1 VDTIVDANVSASFSS
16 QPFKF
21 DQLQDSLVCM
31 KPVHARVL
39 LFSFVTFCSS
49 SILFSG
55 GAFAAFFPLENVKPG
70 LEGVA
75 VTAGAGNVL
84 FKFPVKVESVVQ
96 EGLDSPRILIRA
108 SGPFIESTG
117 GIAAG
122 MSGSPVYFKN
132 QLAGAISAGFPNAD
146 HNLGLVTPIEIMTKA
161 APTPVTGTLEYYGLQ
176 NFGFEPNFS
185 FSSLPGRPV
194 PLAAPLTLQGLSG
207 RAGAKLL
214 EDFRAKGVNMTALPV
229 QAGPVQST
237 ASAAAKALDRPY
249 KLEAGAPIS
258 VQLVSGDFMV
268 GAVGTVTLVEG
279 KNILAFGHPFLNDA
293 RARYAAAPAYVN
305 AIVPASDIPFK
316 LAEGINKPFGAITTD
331 RPYAVGGTVG
341 ADPQLLPLEITVR
354 GQTSSSIITAPV
366 PNRTFKLGLAPVEA
380 FTGVL
385 AYTSALSALDAT
397 LEGSQPGSATIS
409 LAMTFKDGAGADK
422 TITFKDR
429 IADENDIS
437 TLAAQ
442 RAAGAVAL
450 VAENPFKAPGLQR
463 LKLTLELAPYNL
475 TRLVKAEPESKKVKP
490 GQTVGINLRLQ
501 PWRSAVMVRRLSVK
515 IPNDAGEGEYILKI
529 RGGLTPRPDSAS
541 SSNDPWDG
549 LLGFD
554 DLLERLRNRISGDN
568 VLVET
573 NDDEPSVLEVEAVG
587 VPVSGLL
594 SVKFTVIGNK
604 P

>member
-1 VDTIVDANVSASFSS
+1 MR
-16 QPFKF
+16 
-21 DQLQDSLVCM
+21 SL
-31 KPVHARVL
+31 RVL
-39 LFSFVTFCSS
+39 LVSLFTFCCSS
-49 SILFSG
+49 PVFSG
-55 GAFAAFFPLENVKPG
+55 SAFAAFFPLENLKPG
-70 LEGVA
+70 LEGYA

-108 SGPFIESTG
+108 SGSFIESTG

-161 APTPVTGTLEYYGLQ
+161 APTPVSGTLEYYGLK
-176 NFGFEPNFS
+176 PNFS
-185 FSSLPGRPV
+185 FLPGRSV
-194 PLAAPLTLQGLSG
+194 PLAAPLTLQGISG
-207 RAGAKLL
+207 RAGTKLL
-214 EDFRAKGVNMTALPV
+214 EDFRARGVNMTALPV
-229 QAGPVQST
+229 QSSAFG
-237 ASAAAKALDRPY
+237 ASKALERPY

-258 VQLVSGDFMV
+258 VQLISGDFMV

-279 KNILAFGHPFLNDA
+279 KNILAFGHPFLNDT

-305 AIVPASDIPFK
+305 AIIPASDIPFK
-316 LAEGINKPFGAITTD
+316 IAESINKPFGAITTD

-385 AYTSALSALDAT
+385 AYASALSALDAT

-409 LAMTFKDGAGADK
+409 LAMTFKDSAGADK

-450 VAENPFKAPGLQR
+450 VAENPFKVPGLQR

-475 TRLVKAEPESKKVKP
+475 MRLVKAEAEVKKVKP
-490 GQTVGINLRLQ
+490 GQTVGLNLRLQ
-501 PWRSAVMVRRLSVK
+501 PWRAPSLVRRVSVK
-515 IPNDAGEGEYILKI
+515 IPSDASEGEYILKV

-573 NDDEPSVLEVEAVG
+573 NEDEPSIIEVESVG

-594 SVKFTVIGNK
+594 SVKFTVLGNK

>member
-1 VDTIVDANVSASFSS
+1 MR
-16 QPFKF
+16 
-21 DQLQDSLVCM
+21 SL
-31 KPVHARVL
+31 RVL
-39 LFSFVTFCSS
+39 LVSLFTFCCSS
-49 SILFSG
+49 PVFSG
-55 GAFAAFFPLENVKPG
+55 SAFAAFFPLESLKPG
-70 LEGVA
+70 LEGYA

-161 APTPVTGTLEYYGLQ
+161 APTPVTGTLEYYGL
-176 NFGFEPNFS
+176 GLS
-185 FSSLPGRPV
+185 VSLSSLPGRPV
-194 PLAAPLTLQGLSG
+194 RLAAPLTLQGISG
-207 RAGAKLL
+207 RAGQKLL
-214 EDFRAKGVNMTALPV
+214 EDFRARGVNMTALPV
-229 QAGPVQST
+229 QAPTQARGSNAP
-237 ASAAAKALDRPY
+237 LDRPY

-258 VQLVSGDFMV
+258 VQLISGDFMV

-305 AIVPASDIPFK
+305 AIIPASDIPFK
-316 LAEGINKPFGAITTD
+316 LAESINKPFGAITTD

-385 AYTSALSALDAT
+385 AYASTLSALDAT

-409 LAMTFKDGAGADK
+409 LAMTFNQSGGDK

-429 IADENDIS
+429 IAEENDIS
-437 TLAAQ
+437 TLSAQ

-475 TRLVKAEPESKKVKP
+475 MRLVKAEPEVKKVKP
-490 GQTVGINLRLQ
+490 GQTVGLNLRLQ
-501 PWRSAVMVRRLSVK
+501 PWRAPSLVRRISVK
-515 IPNDAGEGEYILKI
+515 IPSDASEGEYILKV

-568 VLVET
+568 VLIET
-573 NDDEPSVLEVEAVG
+573 TEDEPSIIEVERVG

-594 SVKFTVIGNK
+594 SVKFTVMGTK

>member
-1 VDTIVDANVSASFSS
+1 MRF
-16 QPFKF
+16 
-21 DQLQDSLVCM
+21 LQV
-31 KPVHARVL
+31 RVL
-39 LFSFVTFCSS
+39 LVSVTLCSS
-49 SILFSG
+49 PIFSG
-55 GAFAAFFPLENVKPG
+55 SAWAAFFPLENVKPG
-70 LEGVA
+70 LEGYA

-84 FKFPVKVESVVQ
+84 SKFPVKVESVVQ

-161 APTPVTGTLEYYGLQ
+161 APTPVTGTLEYYGLGL
-176 NFGFEPNFS
+176 NAS
-185 FSSLPGRPV
+185 LSSLPGRPV

-207 RAGAKLL
+207 RAGTKLL
-214 EDFRAKGVNMTALPV
+214 EDFRAKGVNLTALPV
-229 QAGPVQST
+229 QSS
-237 ASAAAKALDRPY
+237 ASGASKALDRPY

-258 VQLVSGDFMV
+258 VQLISGDFLV

-305 AIVPASDIPFK
+305 AIIPASDIPFK
-316 LAEGINKPFGAITTD
+316 LAESINKPFGAITTD

-341 ADPQLLPLEITVR
+341 ADPQLLPLEVTVR

-409 LAMTFKDGAGADK
+409 LAMTFKDQAGADK

-437 TLAAQ
+437 TLTAQ
-442 RAAGAVAL
+442 L

-475 TRLVKAEPESKKVKP
+475 MRLVKAEAEIKKVKP
-490 GQTVGINLRLQ
+490 GQTVGVNLRLQ
-501 PWRSAVMVRRLSVK
+501 PWRAPVMVRRISVK
-515 IPNDAGEGEYILKI
+515 IPNDASEGEYILKV
-529 RGGLTPRPDSAS
+529 RGGLTPRPDSAN

-554 DLLERLRNRISGDN
+554 DLIERLRNRISGDN
-568 VLVET
+568 VLIET
-573 NDDEPSVLEVEAVG
+573 NEDEPSIIEVESVG

-594 SVKFTVIGNK
+594 SVKFTVIGTK

>member
-1 VDTIVDANVSASFSS
+1 
-16 QPFKF
+16 
-21 DQLQDSLVCM
+21 
-31 KPVHARVL
+31 
-39 LFSFVTFCSS
+39 
-49 SILFSG
+49 
-55 GAFAAFFPLENVKPG
+55 
-70 LEGVA
+70 
-75 VTAGAGNVL
+75 
-84 FKFPVKVESVVQ
+84 
-96 EGLDSPRILIRA
+96 
-108 SGPFIESTG
+108 
-117 GIAAG
+117 
-122 MSGSPVYFKN
+122 
-132 QLAGAISAGFPNAD
+132 
-146 HNLGLVTPIEIMTKA
+146 
-161 APTPVTGTLEYYGLQ
+161 
-176 NFGFEPNFS
+176 
-185 FSSLPGRPV
+185 
-194 PLAAPLTLQGLSG
+194 
-207 RAGAKLL
+207 
-214 EDFRAKGVNMTALPV
+214 MTALPV
-229 QAGPVQST
+229 QSSPTQARGSNAP
-237 ASAAAKALDRPY
+237 LDRPY

-316 LAEGINKPFGAITTD
+316 LAESINKPFGAITTD

-380 FTGVL
+380 FMGVL

-437 TLAAQ
+437 TLSAQ

-475 TRLVKAEPESKKVKP
+475 TRLVKAEPEVKKVKP

-501 PWRSAVMVRRLSVK
+501 PWRAPVVLRRISVK
-515 IPNDAGEGEYILKI
+515 IPNDASEGEYILKV

-568 VLVET
+568 VLIET
-573 NDDEPSVLEVEAVG
+573 NEDEPSVIEVEAVG

>member
-1 VDTIVDANVSASFSS
+1 MR
-16 QPFKF
+16 
-21 DQLQDSLVCM
+21 SLR
-31 KPVHARVL
+31 AQVL
-39 LFSFVTFCSS
+39 LLSLVTFCCSS
-49 SILFSG
+49 PV
-55 GAFAAFFPLENVKPG
+55 FAAFFPLENIKPG
-70 LEGVA
+70 LEGFA

-84 FKFPVKVESVVQ
+84 FKFPVKVESLVQ

-108 SGPFIESTG
+108 SGAFIESTG

-161 APTPVTGTLEYYGLQ
+161 APTPVTGTLEYYGLGL
-176 NFGFEPNFS
+176 NVS
-185 FSSLPGRPV
+185 LSSLPGLNGLGRPV

-207 RAGAKLL
+207 RAGTKLL
-214 EDFRAKGVNMTALPV
+214 EDFRAKGVSMTALPV
-229 QAGPVQST
+229 QSGPIQAVGST
-237 ASAAAKALDRPY
+237 RALERPY

-258 VQLVSGDFMV
+258 VQLIGGDFMV
-268 GAVGTVTLVEG
+268 GAVGTVTLLEG

-316 LAEGINKPFGAITTD
+316 LAESINKPFGAITAD

-341 ADPQLLPLEITVR
+341 ADPQLLPLEVTVR
-354 GQTSSSIITAPV
+354 GQTSSSII

-380 FTGVL
+380 FIGVL
-385 AYTSALSALDAT
+385 AYASALSALDAT

-409 LAMTFKDGAGADK
+409 LTMTLKDQSGADK

-437 TLAAQ
+437 TLTAQ

-475 TRLVKAEPESKKVKP
+475 TRLVKAEPELKKVKA

-501 PWRSAVMVRRLSVK
+501 PWRAPVMLRRISVK
-515 IPNDAGEGEYILKI
+515 IPNDASEGDYILKV
-529 RGGLTPRPDSAS
+529 RGGLTPRPDSTT

-568 VLVET
+568 VLIET
-573 NDDEPSVLEVEAVG
+573 TDDDPSVLEVEAVG

-594 SVKFTVIGNK
+594 SVKFTVIGTK

>member
-1 VDTIVDANVSASFSS
+1 MR
-16 QPFKF
+16 
-21 DQLQDSLVCM
+21 SL
-31 KPVHARVL
+31 HARVL
-39 LFSFVTFCSS
+39 LLSFVTLCCSS
-49 SILFSG
+49 PV
-55 GAFAAFFPLENVKPG
+55 FAAFFPLENVKPG
-70 LEGVA
+70 LEGFA

-161 APTPVTGTLEYYGLQ
+161 APTPVTGTLEYYGL
-176 NFGFEPNFS
+176 EPSLSLSGLS
-185 FSSLPGRPV
+185 FLPGRPV

-207 RAGAKLL
+207 RAGTKLL
-214 EDFRAKGVNMTALPV
+214 EDFRAKGVNMTSLPV
-229 QAGPVQST
+229 QTGPVQSS
-237 ASAAAKALDRPY
+237 ASGASKALDRPY

-258 VQLVSGDFMV
+258 VQLISGDFLV

-316 LAEGINKPFGAITTD
+316 LAESINKPFGAITTD

-341 ADPQLLPLEITVR
+341 ADPQLLPLEVTVR
-354 GQTSSSIITAPV
+354 GQNSSVTNASSGAASS
-366 PNRTFKLGLAPVEA
+366 RTFKLGLAPVEA
-380 FTGVL
+380 FTGAL
-385 AYTSALSALDAT
+385 AYASALSALDAT

-409 LAMTFKDGAGADK
+409 LAMTFKDQSGADK

-437 TLAAQ
+437 TLSAQ

-475 TRLVKAEPESKKVKP
+475 MRLVKAEPEVKKVKP
-490 GQTVGINLRLQ
+490 GQTVGLNLRLQ
-501 PWRSAVMVRRLSVK
+501 PWRAPVVVRRISVK
-515 IPNDAGEGEYILKI
+515 IPSDASEGEYILKV

-568 VLVET
+568 VLIET
-573 NDDEPSVLEVEAVG
+573 TEDEPSIIEVESVG

-594 SVKFTVIGNK
+594 SVKFTVIGTK

>member
-1 VDTIVDANVSASFSS
+1 
-16 QPFKF
+16 
-21 DQLQDSLVCM
+21 M

-49 SILFSG
+49 SLLFSG
-55 GAFAAFFPLENVKPG
+55 GALAAFFPLENVKPG

-161 APTPVTGTLEYYGLQ
+161 APTPVTGTLEYYGL
-176 NFGFEPNFS
+176 GLNFS
-185 FSSLPGRPV
+185 FSNLPGRPV

-229 QAGPVQST
+229 QSSPTQARGSNAP
-237 ASAAAKALDRPY
+237 LDRPY

-380 FTGVL
+380 FTGAL
-385 AYTSALSALDAT
+385 AYASALSALDAT

-475 TRLVKAEPESKKVKP
+475 TRLVKAEAESKKVKP

-501 PWRSAVMVRRLSVK
+501 PWRAAVMVRRLSVK
-515 IPNDAGEGEYILKI
+515 IPNDAPEGEYILKI

-568 VLVET
+568 VLIET
-573 NDDEPSVLEVEAVG
+573 NEDEPAVLEVEAVG

>member
-1 VDTIVDANVSASFSS
+1 MRSF
-16 QPFKF
+16 
-21 DQLQDSLVCM
+21 L
-31 KPVHARVL
+31 ARVL
-39 LFSFVTFCSS
+39 LVSLVTLCSS
-49 SILFSG
+49 PIFSG
-55 GAFAAFFPLENVKPG
+55 SAFAAFFPLENVKPG
-70 LEGVA
+70 LEGFA

-84 FKFPVKVESVVQ
+84 FKFPIKVESVVQ

-108 SGPFIESTG
+108 SGSFIESTG

-161 APTPVTGTLEYYGLQ
+161 APTPVTGTLEYYGL
-176 NFGFEPNFS
+176 EPNFS
-185 FSSLPGRPV
+185 FLPGRPV

-207 RAGAKLL
+207 RAGTKLL

-237 ASAAAKALDRPY
+237 PSGASKALDRPY

-258 VQLVSGDFMV
+258 VQLISGDFMV

-316 LAEGINKPFGAITTD
+316 LAESINKPFGAIITD

-366 PNRTFKLGLAPVEA
+366 PNHTFKLGLAPVEA
-380 FTGVL
+380 FTGAL
-385 AYTSALSALDAT
+385 AYASALSALDAT

-409 LAMTFKDGAGADK
+409 LAMTLKDSAGSDK

-475 TRLVKAEPESKKVKP
+475 MRLVKAEPEVKKVKP
-490 GQTVGINLRLQ
+490 GQTVGVNLRLQ
-501 PWRSAVMVRRLSVK
+501 PWRAPSLVRRISVK
-515 IPNDAGEGEYILKI
+515 IPNDASEGEYILKV
-529 RGGLTPRPDSAS
+529 RGGLTPRPDTAN

-568 VLVET
+568 VLIET
-573 NDDEPSVLEVEAVG
+573 NEDEPSIIEVESVG

-594 SVKFTVIGNK
+594 SVKFTVIGTK

>member
-1 VDTIVDANVSASFSS
+1 MRSF
-16 QPFKF
+16 
-21 DQLQDSLVCM
+21 LV
-31 KPVHARVL
+31 RVL
-39 LFSFVTFCSS
+39 LVSLVALCSS
-49 SILFSG
+49 PIFSG
-55 GAFAAFFPLENVKPG
+55 SAFAAFFPLENVKPG

-161 APTPVTGTLEYYGLQ
+161 APTPVTGTLEYYGL
-176 NFGFEPNFS
+176 EPNFS
-185 FSSLPGRPV
+185 FLSLPGHPV

-207 RAGAKLL
+207 RAGTKLL

-229 QAGPVQST
+229 QAGSVQSS
-237 ASAAAKALDRPY
+237 ASAASKALDRPY
-249 KLEAGAPIS
+249 KLEAGAPVS
-258 VQLVSGDFMV
+258 VQLISGDFMV

-305 AIVPASDIPFK
+305 AIIPASDIPFK
-316 LAEGINKPFGAITTD
+316 LAESINKPFGAITTD

-385 AYTSALSALDAT
+385 AYASALSALDAT

-409 LAMTFKDGAGADK
+409 LAMTFADKAGSDK

-437 TLAAQ
+437 TLTAQ

-475 TRLVKAEPESKKVKP
+475 MRLVKAESEVKKVKP
-490 GQTVGINLRLQ
+490 GQTVGVNLRLQ
-501 PWRSAVMVRRLSVK
+501 PWRAPVMVRRISVK
-515 IPNDAGEGEYILKI
+515 IPNDASEGEYILKV
-529 RGGLTPRPDSAS
+529 RGGLTPRPESAS

-568 VLVET
+568 VLIET
-573 NDDEPSVLEVEAVG
+573 NEDEPSIIEVESVG

-594 SVKFTVIGNK
+594 SVKFTVIGTK

>member
-1 VDTIVDANVSASFSS
+1 MR
-16 QPFKF
+16 
-21 DQLQDSLVCM
+21 SL
-31 KPVHARVL
+31 HARVL
-39 LFSFVTFCSS
+39 LLSFITLCCSS
-49 SILFSG
+49 PT
-55 GAFAAFFPLENVKPG
+55 FAAFFPLENVKPG
-70 LEGVA
+70 LEGFA

-108 SGPFIESTG
+108 SGSFIESTG

-161 APTPVTGTLEYYGLQ
+161 APTPVTGTLEYYGL
-176 NFGFEPNFS
+176 EPSLSLSGLS
-185 FSSLPGRPV
+185 FLPGRSV

-207 RAGAKLL
+207 RAGTKLL
-214 EDFRAKGVNMTALPV
+214 EDFQAKGVNMTSLPV
-229 QAGPVQST
+229 QSST
-237 ASAAAKALDRPY
+237 QARGSNAPLDRPY

-258 VQLVSGDFMV
+258 VQLISGDFMV

-316 LAEGINKPFGAITTD
+316 LAESINKPFGAITTD

-354 GQTSSSIITAPV
+354 GQTLSSIITAPV

-380 FTGVL
+380 FTGAL
-385 AYTSALSALDAT
+385 AYASALSALDAT

-409 LAMTFKDGAGADK
+409 LAMTFADK

-437 TLAAQ
+437 TLTAQ

-463 LKLTLELAPYNL
+463 LKLTLELTPYNL
-475 TRLVKAEPESKKVKP
+475 MRLVKAEPEVKKVKP
-490 GQTVGINLRLQ
+490 GQTVGLNLRLQ
-501 PWRSAVMVRRLSVK
+501 PWRAPSLVRRISVK
-515 IPNDAGEGEYILKI
+515 IPSDASEGEYILKV

-568 VLVET
+568 VLIET
-573 NDDEPSVLEVEAVG
+573 TEDEPSVLEVEAVG

>member
-1 VDTIVDANVSASFSS
+1 MRL
-16 QPFKF
+16 
-21 DQLQDSLVCM
+21 LQV
-31 KPVHARVL
+31 RVL
-39 LFSFVTFCSS
+39 LVSVVFCCSS
-49 SILFSG
+49 PV
-55 GAFAAFFPLENVKPG
+55 FAAFFPLENLKPG
-70 LEGVA
+70 LEGYA
-75 VTAGAGNVL
+75 LTAGAGNVL

-96 EGLDSPRILIRA
+96 EGIDSPRILIRA
-108 SGPFIESTG
+108 SGAFIESTG

-161 APTPVTGTLEYYGLQ
+161 APTPVTGLMSKSWSYAQHTFGYSQVSTPVMGTLEYYGL
-176 NFGFEPNFS
+176 EPSLS
-185 FSSLPGRPV
+185 FLPGRPV

-207 RAGAKLL
+207 RAGTKLL

-229 QAGPVQST
+229 QAGPVQSS
-237 ASAAAKALDRPY
+237 ASGAAKALDRPY

-258 VQLVSGDFMV
+258 VQLISGDFMV

-305 AIVPASDIPFK
+305 AIIPASDIPFK
-316 LAEGINKPFGAITTD
+316 LAESINKPFGAITTD

-354 GQTSSSIITAPV
+354 GQSSVTNASSGANPS
-366 PNRTFKLGLAPVEA
+366 RTFKLGLAPVEA

-385 AYTSALSALDAT
+385 AYASALSALDAT
-397 LEGSQPGSATIS
+397 LEGSQPGSATIQ
-409 LAMTFKDGAGADK
+409 LAMTFKDQAGADK
-422 TITFKDR
+422 TVTFKDR

-475 TRLVKAEPESKKVKP
+475 MRLVKAEPEIKKVKP
-490 GQTVGINLRLQ
+490 GQTVGVNVRLQ
-501 PWRSAVMVRRLSVK
+501 PWRAPVVVRRISVK
-515 IPNDAGEGEYILKI
+515 IPSDASEGEYILKV
-529 RGGLTPRPDSAS
+529 RGGLTPRPDSAN

-568 VLVET
+568 VLIET
-573 NDDEPSVLEVEAVG
+573 NDDDPSLLEVEAVG

-594 SVKFTVIGNK
+594 SVKFTVIGTK

>member
-1 VDTIVDANVSASFSS
+1 VTHELWRGCSHANVYARLST

-21 DQLQDSLVCM
+21 CRLHDSLVRM
-31 KPVHARVL
+31 RSFRVL
-39 LFSFVTFCSS
+39 LVSLVTFCCSS
-49 SILFSG
+49 TLFSG

-70 LEGVA
+70 LEGYA

-84 FKFPVKVESVVQ
+84 FKFPVKVESIVQ
-96 EGLDSPRILIRA
+96 EGMDSPRILIRA
-108 SGPFIESTG
+108 SGSFIESTG

-161 APTPVTGTLEYYGLQ
+161 APTPVTGTLEYYGLGL
-176 NFGFEPNFS
+176 NLS
-185 FSSLPGRPV
+185 LSSLPSRPV
-194 PLAAPLTLQGLSG
+194 PLAAPLSLQGLSG
-207 RAGAKLL
+207 RAGTKLL

-229 QAGPVQST
+229 QAGTVQSS
-237 ASAAAKALDRPY
+237 ASKALNRPY

-258 VQLVSGDFMV
+258 VQLISGDFMV
-268 GAVGTVTLVEG
+268 GAVGTITLVEG

-305 AIVPASDIPFK
+305 AIVSASDIPFK
-316 LAEGINKPFGAITTD
+316 LAESINKPFGAITMD

-354 GQTSSSIITAPV
+354 GQTSSSIITALV

-385 AYTSALSALDAT
+385 AYASALSALDAT
-397 LEGSQPGSATIS
+397 LEGSQPGSATIQ
-409 LAMTFKDGAGADK
+409 LAMTFKDSAGADK

-429 IADENDIS
+429 IADENDIA
-437 TLAAQ
+437 TLTAQ

-475 TRLVKAEPESKKVKP
+475 MRLVKAEPEVKKVKP
-490 GQTVGINLRLQ
+490 GQTVGLNLRLQ
-501 PWRSAVMVRRLSVK
+501 PWRAPSLVRRVSVK
-515 IPNDAGEGEYILKI
+515 IPNDASEGEYILKV

-568 VLVET
+568 VLIET
-573 NDDEPSVLEVEAVG
+573 NEDEPSIIEVESLG

>member
-1 VDTIVDANVSASFSS
+1 MRF
-16 QPFKF
+16 
-21 DQLQDSLVCM
+21 LQV
-31 KPVHARVL
+31 RVL
-39 LFSFVTFCSS
+39 LVSLVTLCSS
-49 SILFSG
+49 PIFSG
-55 GAFAAFFPLENVKPG
+55 SAFAAFFPLENVKPG
-70 LEGVA
+70 LEGYA

-84 FKFPVKVESVVQ
+84 SKFPVRVESVVQ
-96 EGLDSPRILIRA
+96 EGVDSPRILIRA
-108 SGPFIESTG
+108 SGSFIESTG

-132 QLAGAISAGFPNAD
+132 QLAGAISAGFPNGD

-161 APTPVTGTLEYYGLQ
+161 APTPVTGTLEYYGLGL
-176 NFGFEPNFS
+176 NLS
-185 FSSLPGRPV
+185 LSSLPGRPV

-207 RAGAKLL
+207 RAGTKLL

-229 QAGPVQST
+229 QAGSVQSS
-237 ASAAAKALDRPY
+237 ASAAAKVLDRPY

-258 VQLVSGDFMV
+258 VQLISGDFMV

-305 AIVPASDIPFK
+305 AIIPASDIPFK
-316 LAEGINKPFGAITTD
+316 LAESINKPFGAITTD
-331 RPYAVGGTVG
+331 RPYAIGGTIG

-385 AYTSALSALDAT
+385 AYVSALSALDAT

-409 LAMTFKDGAGADK
+409 LAMTFADK

-437 TLAAQ
+437 TLTAQ

-475 TRLVKAEPESKKVKP
+475 MRLVKAEPEVKKVKP
-490 GQTVGINLRLQ
+490 GQTVGLNLRLQ
-501 PWRSAVMVRRLSVK
+501 PWRAPSLVRRISVK
-515 IPNDAGEGEYILKI
+515 IPTDAPEGEYILRV

-568 VLVET
+568 VLIET
-573 NDDEPSVLEVEAVG
+573 NEDEPSIIEVESVG

-594 SVKFTVIGNK
+594 SVKFTVIGTK

>member
-1 VDTIVDANVSASFSS
+1 MRSFR
-16 QPFKF
+16 
-21 DQLQDSLVCM
+21 
-31 KPVHARVL
+31 ARVL
-39 LFSFVTFCSS
+39 LVGLVTLCSS
-49 SILFSG
+49 PIFSG
-55 GAFAAFFPLENVKPG
+55 SVFAAFFPLENVKPG

-108 SGPFIESTG
+108 SGSFIESTG

-161 APTPVTGTLEYYGLQ
+161 APTPVTGTLEYYGL
-176 NFGFEPNFS
+176 EPSFS
-185 FSSLPGRPV
+185 FLPGRPV

-207 RAGAKLL
+207 RAGTKLL

-229 QAGPVQST
+229 QAGPVQS
-237 ASAAAKALDRPY
+237 SAAGASKALDRPY

-258 VQLVSGDFMV
+258 VQLISGDFLV

-305 AIVPASDIPFK
+305 AIIPASDIPFK
-316 LAEGINKPFGAITTD
+316 LAESINKPFGAITTD

-385 AYTSALSALDAT
+385 AYASALSALDAT

-409 LAMTFKDGAGADK
+409 LAMTFADK

-437 TLAAQ
+437 TLTAQ

-475 TRLVKAEPESKKVKP
+475 MRLVKAEPEVKKVKP
-490 GQTVGINLRLQ
+490 GQTVGLNLRLQ
-501 PWRSAVMVRRLSVK
+501 PWRAPVVVRRISVK
-515 IPNDAGEGEYILKI
+515 IPNDASEGEYILKV
-529 RGGLTPRPDSAS
+529 RGGLTPRPESAS

-568 VLVET
+568 VLIET
-573 NDDEPSVLEVEAVG
+573 NEDEPSIIEVESVG

-594 SVKFTVIGNK
+594 SVKFTVIGTK

>member
-1 VDTIVDANVSASFSS
+1 
-16 QPFKF
+16 
-21 DQLQDSLVCM
+21 M
-31 KPVHARVL
+31 KPFRARVL
-39 LFSFVTFCSS
+39 AFSFLTLCCSS
-49 SILFSG
+49 QMLSG
-55 GAFAAFFPLENVKPG
+55 SALAAFFPLENVKPG

-75 VTAGAGNVL
+75 LTAGTGNVL

-108 SGPFIESTG
+108 SGAFIESTG

-161 APTPVTGTLEYYGLQ
+161 APTPVTGTLEYYGLGL
-176 NFGFEPNFS
+176 NVS

-207 RAGAKLL
+207 RAGSKLL

-229 QAGPVQST
+229 QAGPVQSS
-237 ASAAAKALDRPY
+237 ASGAAKALDRPY

-258 VQLVSGDFMV
+258 VQLISGDFMV

-305 AIVPASDIPFK
+305 AIIPASDIPFK
-316 LAEGINKPFGAITTD
+316 LAESINKPFGAIITD

-341 ADPQLLPLEITVR
+341 ADPQLLPLEVTVR

-380 FTGVL
+380 FTGAL
-385 AYTSALSALDAT
+385 AYASALSALDAT

-409 LAMTFKDGAGADK
+409 LAMTFKDSAGADK

-475 TRLVKAEPESKKVKP
+475 MRLVKAEPEVKKVKP
-490 GQTVGINLRLQ
+490 GQTVGVNVRLQ
-501 PWRSAVMVRRLSVK
+501 PWRAPVVVRRISIK
-515 IPNDAGEGEYILKI
+515 IPSDASEGEYILKI

-568 VLVET
+568 VLIET
-573 NDDEPSVLEVEAVG
+573 SEDEPSIIEVESVG
-587 VPVSGLL
+587 IPVSGLL
-594 SVKFTVIGNK
+594 SVKFMVIGTK

>member
-1 VDTIVDANVSASFSS
+1 
-16 QPFKF
+16 
-21 DQLQDSLVCM
+21 
-31 KPVHARVL
+31 
-39 LFSFVTFCSS
+39 
-49 SILFSG
+49 
-55 GAFAAFFPLENVKPG
+55 
-70 LEGVA
+70 
-75 VTAGAGNVL
+75 
-84 FKFPVKVESVVQ
+84 
-96 EGLDSPRILIRA
+96 LIRA

-161 APTPVTGTLEYYGLQ
+161 APTPVTGTLEYYGL
-176 NFGFEPNFS
+176 GLS
-185 FSSLPGRPV
+185 VSLSSLPGRPV
-194 PLAAPLTLQGLSG
+194 RLAAPLTLQGISG
-207 RAGAKLL
+207 RAGQKLL
-214 EDFRAKGVNMTALPV
+214 EDFRARGVNMTALPV
-229 QAGPVQST
+229 QAPTQARGSNAP
-237 ASAAAKALDRPY
+237 LDRPY

-258 VQLVSGDFMV
+258 VQLISGDFMV

-305 AIVPASDIPFK
+305 AIIPASDIPFK
-316 LAEGINKPFGAITTD
+316 LAESINKPFGAITTD

-385 AYTSALSALDAT
+385 AYASTLSALDAT

-409 LAMTFKDGAGADK
+409 LAMTFNQSGGDK

-429 IADENDIS
+429 IAEENDIS
-437 TLAAQ
+437 TLSAQ

-475 TRLVKAEPESKKVKP
+475 MRLVKAEPEVKKVKP
-490 GQTVGINLRLQ
+490 GQTVGLNLRLQ
-501 PWRSAVMVRRLSVK
+501 PWRAPSLVRRISVK
-515 IPNDAGEGEYILKI
+515 IPSDASEGEYILKV

-568 VLVET
+568 VLIET
-573 NDDEPSVLEVEAVG
+573 TEDEPSIIEVERVG

-594 SVKFTVIGNK
+594 SVKFTVMGTK

>member
-1 VDTIVDANVSASFSS
+1 M

-21 DQLQDSLVCM
+21 DQLQDSLVRM
-31 KPVHARVL
+31 RSFRARVL
-39 LFSFVTFCSS
+39 LVSLVTLCSS
-49 SILFSG
+49 P
-55 GAFAAFFPLENVKPG
+55 AFAAFFPLENVKPG
-70 LEGVA
+70 LEGYA

-84 FKFPVKVESVVQ
+84 FKFPLKVESVVQ

-161 APTPVTGTLEYYGLQ
+161 APTPVTGTLEYYGL
-176 NFGFEPNFS
+176 EPSFS
-185 FSSLPGRPV
+185 FLPGRPV

-207 RAGAKLL
+207 RAGTKLL

-229 QAGPVQST
+229 QSS
-237 ASAAAKALDRPY
+237 ASGASKALDRPY

-258 VQLVSGDFMV
+258 VQLISGDFLV

-305 AIVPASDIPFK
+305 AIIPASDIPFK
-316 LAEGINKPFGAITTD
+316 LAESINKPFGAITTD
-331 RPYAVGGTVG
+331 RPYAIGGTVG

-385 AYTSALSALDAT
+385 AYASALSALDAT

-409 LAMTFKDGAGADK
+409 LAMTFADK

-437 TLAAQ
+437 TLTAQ

-475 TRLVKAEPESKKVKP
+475 MRLVKAEPEVKKVKP
-490 GQTVGINLRLQ
+490 GQTVGLNLRLQ
-501 PWRSAVMVRRLSVK
+501 PWRAPSLVRRISVK
-515 IPNDAGEGEYILKI
+515 IPNDATEGEYILKV

-568 VLVET
+568 VLIET
-573 NDDEPSVLEVEAVG
+573 NEDEPSIIEVESVG

-594 SVKFTVIGNK
+594 SVKFTVIGTK

>member
-1 VDTIVDANVSASFSS
+1 
-16 QPFKF
+16 
-21 DQLQDSLVCM
+21 
-31 KPVHARVL
+31 
-39 LFSFVTFCSS
+39 
-49 SILFSG
+49 
-55 GAFAAFFPLENVKPG
+55 
-70 LEGVA
+70 
-75 VTAGAGNVL
+75 
-84 FKFPVKVESVVQ
+84 
-96 EGLDSPRILIRA
+96 
-108 SGPFIESTG
+108 
-117 GIAAG
+117 
-122 MSGSPVYFKN
+122 
-132 QLAGAISAGFPNAD
+132 
-146 HNLGLVTPIEIMTKA
+146 
-161 APTPVTGTLEYYGLQ
+161 
-176 NFGFEPNFS
+176 
-185 FSSLPGRPV
+185 
-194 PLAAPLTLQGLSG
+194 
-207 RAGAKLL
+207 
-214 EDFRAKGVNMTALPV
+214 MTALPV
-229 QAGPVQST
+229 QSGPVQAGQVQST

-331 RPYAVGGTVG
+331 RPYAVGGTIG

-380 FTGVL
+380 FTGAL
-385 AYTSALSALDAT
+385 AYASALSALDAT

-409 LAMTFKDGAGADK
+409 LAMTFKDQAGADK

-429 IADENDIS
+429 IADENDIA
-437 TLAAQ
+437 TLSAQ

-501 PWRSAVMVRRLSVK
+501 PWRAPVMVRRVSVK
-515 IPNDAGEGEYILKI
+515 IPNDASEGEYILKV
-529 RGGLTPRPDSAS
+529 RGGLTPRPDSAN

-568 VLVET
+568 VLIET
-573 NDDEPSVLEVEAVG
+573 NDDEPSIIEVEAVG

>member
-1 VDTIVDANVSASFSS
+1 
-16 QPFKF
+16 
-21 DQLQDSLVCM
+21 M
-31 KPVHARVL
+31 KPVRARVL
-39 LFSFVTFCSS
+39 LLSLVTFCCSS
-49 SILFSG
+49 LLCSG
-55 GAFAAFFPLENVKPG
+55 SAFAALFPLENVKPG
-70 LEGVA
+70 LEGYA

-84 FKFPVKVESVVQ
+84 SKFPVKVESVVQ

-132 QLAGAISAGFPNAD
+132 QLAGAISAGFPNGD

-161 APTPVTGTLEYYGLQ
+161 APTPVTGTLEYYGL
-176 NFGFEPNFS
+176 EPS
-185 FSSLPGRPV
+185 FSYLNPLGSSV

-207 RAGAKLL
+207 RAGTKLL

-229 QAGPVQST
+229 QA
-237 ASAAAKALDRPY
+237 SAQARGSNAPLDRPY

-258 VQLVSGDFMV
+258 VQLISGDFMV

-316 LAEGINKPFGAITTD
+316 LAESINKPFGAITTD

-341 ADPQLLPLEITVR
+341 ADPQLLPLEVTVR

-380 FTGVL
+380 FTGAL
-385 AYTSALSALDAT
+385 AYASALSALDAT

-409 LAMTFKDGAGADK
+409 LAMTFADK

-429 IADENDIS
+429 IADENDIA
-437 TLAAQ
+437 TLTAQ

-463 LKLTLELAPYNL
+463 LKLMLELAPYNL
-475 TRLVKAEPESKKVKP
+475 MRLVKAEPEVKKVKP
-490 GQTVGINLRLQ
+490 GQTVGLNLRLQ
-501 PWRSAVMVRRLSVK
+501 PWRAPSLVRRVSVK
-515 IPNDAGEGEYILKI
+515 IPSDASEGEYILKV

-568 VLVET
+568 VLIET
-573 NDDEPSVLEVEAVG
+573 NEDEPSIIEVESVG

-594 SVKFTVIGNK
+594 SVKFTVIGTK

>member
-1 VDTIVDANVSASFSS
+1 MRL
-16 QPFKF
+16 
-21 DQLQDSLVCM
+21 LQV
-31 KPVHARVL
+31 RVL
-39 LFSFVTFCSS
+39 LVSFVTLCSS
-49 SILFSG
+49 TLFSG
-55 GAFAAFFPLENVKPG
+55 SAFAAFFLLENVKPG
-70 LEGVA
+70 LEGYA
-75 VTAGAGNVL
+75 LTAGAGNVL
-84 FKFPVKVESVVQ
+84 WKFPVKVESVVQ

-108 SGPFIESTG
+108 SGSFIESTG

-161 APTPVTGTLEYYGLQ
+161 APTPVTGTLEYYGL
-176 NFGFEPNFS
+176 EPS
-185 FSSLPGRPV
+185 FSLLPGRPV
-194 PLAAPLTLQGLSG
+194 PLVAPLTLQGLSG
-207 RAGAKLL
+207 RAATKLL
-214 EDFRAKGVNMTALPV
+214 EDFHAKGVNMTALPV
-229 QAGPVQST
+229 QSSFSG
-237 ASAAAKALDRPY
+237 ASKALDRPY

-258 VQLVSGDFMV
+258 VQLISGDFMV

-305 AIVPASDIPFK
+305 AIIPASDIPFK
-316 LAEGINKPFGAITTD
+316 LAESINKPFGAITID

-354 GQTSSSIITAPV
+354 GQTTSSIITAPV

-385 AYTSALSALDAT
+385 AYASALSALDTT

-409 LAMTFKDGAGADK
+409 LAMTFSDK

-437 TLAAQ
+437 TLTAQ

-450 VAENPFKAPGLQR
+450 VSENPFKAPGLQR
-463 LKLTLELAPYNL
+463 LKITLELAPYNL
-475 TRLVKAEPESKKVKP
+475 MRLVKAEPEVKKVKP
-490 GQTVGINLRLQ
+490 GQTVGLNLRLQ
-501 PWRSAVMVRRLSVK
+501 PWRAPSLVRRISVK
-515 IPNDAGEGEYILKI
+515 IPSDASEGEYILKV
-529 RGGLTPRPDSAS
+529 RGGLTPRPDLAS

-554 DLLERLRNRISGDN
+554 ELLERLRNRISGEN
-568 VLVET
+568 VLIET
-573 NDDEPSVLEVEAVG
+573 NEDEPSIIEVESVG

-594 SVKFTVIGNK
+594 TVKFAVIGTK

>member
-1 VDTIVDANVSASFSS
+1 
-16 QPFKF
+16 
-21 DQLQDSLVCM
+21 M
-31 KPVHARVL
+31 KPVRARVL
-39 LFSFVTFCSS
+39 LLSFITLCCSS
-49 SILFSG
+49 LLCSG
-55 GAFAAFFPLENVKPG
+55 SAFAAFFPLENVKPG
-70 LEGVA
+70 LEGYA

-84 FKFPVKVESVVQ
+84 FKFPVKVESIVQ

-108 SGPFIESTG
+108 SGSFIESTG

-132 QLAGAISAGFPNAD
+132 QLAGAISAGFPNGD

-161 APTPVTGTLEYYGLQ
+161 APTPVTGTLEYYGLGL
-176 NFGFEPNFS
+176 NVS
-185 FSSLPGRPV
+185 LSSLPGRPV
-194 PLAAPLTLQGLSG
+194 LLAAPLTLQGLSG
-207 RAGAKLL
+207 RAGTKLL
-214 EDFRAKGVNMTALPV
+214 EDFRAMGVNMTALPV
-229 QAGPVQST
+229 QSS
-237 ASAAAKALDRPY
+237 ASGASKALDRPY

-258 VQLVSGDFMV
+258 VQLVSGDLMV

-316 LAEGINKPFGAITTD
+316 LAESINKPFGAITAD

-354 GQTSSSIITAPV
+354 GQTASSIITAPV

-385 AYTSALSALDAT
+385 AYASALSALDAT

-409 LAMTFKDGAGADK
+409 LAMTFADK

-437 TLAAQ
+437 TLTAQ

-450 VAENPFKAPGLQR
+450 VTENPFKAPGLQR

-475 TRLVKAEPESKKVKP
+475 MRLVKAEPESKKVKP
-490 GQTVGINLRLQ
+490 GQTVSLNLRLQ
-501 PWRSAVMVRRLSVK
+501 PWRAPSLVRRISVK
-515 IPNDAGEGEYILKI
+515 IPNDAPEGEYILKV
-529 RGGLTPRPDSAS
+529 RGGLTPRPDSAN

-568 VLVET
+568 VLIET
-573 NDDEPSVLEVEAVG
+573 TEDEPSIIEVESVG

-594 SVKFTVIGNK
+594 SVKFTVIGSK

>member
-1 VDTIVDANVSASFSS
+1 MR
-16 QPFKF
+16 
-21 DQLQDSLVCM
+21 SL
-31 KPVHARVL
+31 RVL
-39 LFSFVTFCSS
+39 LVSLVTFCSS
-49 SILFSG
+49 PIFSG
-55 GAFAAFFPLENVKPG
+55 SAFAAFFPLENVKPG

-96 EGLDSPRILIRA
+96 EGVDSPRILIRA
-108 SGPFIESTG
+108 SGSFIESTG

-161 APTPVTGTLEYYGLQ
+161 APTPVTGTLEYYGL
-176 NFGFEPNFS
+176 EPNFS
-185 FSSLPGRPV
+185 FLSLPGRSV

-207 RAGAKLL
+207 RAGTKLL

-229 QAGPVQST
+229 QAVPVQSS
-237 ASAAAKALDRPY
+237 ASGASKALDRPY

-258 VQLVSGDFMV
+258 VQLISGDFLV

-305 AIVPASDIPFK
+305 AIIPASDIPFK
-316 LAEGINKPFGAITTD
+316 LAESINKPFGAITTD

-385 AYTSALSALDAT
+385 AYVSALSALDAT

-409 LAMTFKDGAGADK
+409 LAMTFADK

-437 TLAAQ
+437 TLTAQ

-475 TRLVKAEPESKKVKP
+475 MRLVKAEPEVKKVKP
-490 GQTVGINLRLQ
+490 GQTVGLNLRLQ
-501 PWRSAVMVRRLSVK
+501 PWRAPSLVRRISIK
-515 IPNDAGEGEYILKI
+515 IPNDASEGEYILKV

-568 VLVET
+568 VLIET
-573 NDDEPSVLEVEAVG
+573 NEDEPSIIEVESVG

-594 SVKFTVIGNK
+594 SVKFTVIGTK

>member
-1 VDTIVDANVSASFSS
+1 
-16 QPFKF
+16 
-21 DQLQDSLVCM
+21 M
-31 KPVHARVL
+31 KPFRTRVFV
-39 LFSFVTFCSS
+39 FSILMLCCSS
-49 SILFSG
+49 PLFSG
-55 GAFAAFFPLENVKPG
+55 SAFAAFFPLENVKPG
-70 LEGVA
+70 LEGYA
-75 VTAGAGNVL
+75 ITAGAGNVL
-84 FKFPVKVESVVQ
+84 SRFPVKVESIVQ
-96 EGLDSPRILIRA
+96 EGMDSPRILIRA
-108 SGPFIESTG
+108 SGSFIESTG

-161 APTPVTGTLEYYGLQ
+161 APTPVTGLMSKSWGSQVSTPVIDTLEYYGLK
-176 NFGFEPNFS
+176 PSFS
-185 FSSLPGRPV
+185 FLPGRPV

-229 QAGPVQST
+229 QAGPVQS
-237 ASAAAKALDRPY
+237 SATGVAKAPDRPY

-258 VQLVSGDFMV
+258 VQLISGDFMV

-305 AIVPASDIPFK
+305 AIIPASDIPFK
-316 LAEGINKPFGAITTD
+316 LAESINKPFGAITAD
-331 RPYAVGGTVG
+331 RPYAVGGTIG
-341 ADPQLLPLEITVR
+341 ADPQLLPLEVTVR
-354 GQTSSSIITAPV
+354 GQNSSVTNANSGANPS
-366 PNRTFKLGLAPVEA
+366 RTFKLGLAPVEA

-385 AYTSALSALDAT
+385 AYASALSALDAT

-409 LAMTFKDGAGADK
+409 LAMTFKDQAGTDK

-475 TRLVKAEPESKKVKP
+475 MRLVKAEPEIKKVKP

-501 PWRSAVMVRRLSVK
+501 PWRAPVVVRRVSVK
-515 IPNDAGEGEYILKI
+515 IPSDASEGDYVLKV

-568 VLVET
+568 VLIET
-573 NDDEPSVLEVEAVG
+573 TDDDPSLLEVEAVG

-594 SVKFTVIGNK
+594 SVKFTVIGTK

>member
-1 VDTIVDANVSASFSS
+1 MRSF
-16 QPFKF
+16 
-21 DQLQDSLVCM
+21 
-31 KPVHARVL
+31 HARVL
-39 LFSFVTFCSS
+39 LLSFVTLCCLST
-49 SILFSG
+49 LFSG

-108 SGPFIESTG
+108 SGSFIESTG

-161 APTPVTGTLEYYGLQ
+161 APTPVTGTLEYYGL
-176 NFGFEPNFS
+176 EPNFS
-185 FSSLPGRPV
+185 FLPGRSV
-194 PLAAPLTLQGLSG
+194 PLAAPLTLQGISG
-207 RAGAKLL
+207 RAGTKLL

-229 QAGPVQST
+229 QSSAFG
-237 ASAAAKALDRPY
+237 ASKALDRPY

-258 VQLVSGDFMV
+258 VQLISGDFMV

-279 KNILAFGHPFLNDA
+279 KNILAFGHPFLNDT

-305 AIVPASDIPFK
+305 TIVPASDIPFK
-316 LAEGINKPFGAITTD
+316 LAESINKPFGAITTD

-385 AYTSALSALDAT
+385 AYVSALSALDAT

-409 LAMTFKDGAGADK
+409 LAMTFADK

-437 TLAAQ
+437 TLTAQ

-475 TRLVKAEPESKKVKP
+475 MRLVKAELEVKKVKP
-490 GQTVGINLRLQ
+490 GQTVGLNLRLQ
-501 PWRSAVMVRRLSVK
+501 PWRAPSLVRRISIK
-515 IPNDAGEGEYILKI
+515 IPNDASEGEYILKV
-529 RGGLTPRPDSAS
+529 RGGLTPRPDSAN

-568 VLVET
+568 VLIET
-573 NDDEPSVLEVEAVG
+573 NEDEPSIIEVESVG

-594 SVKFTVIGNK
+594 SVKFTVIGTK

>member
-1 VDTIVDANVSASFSS
+1 
-16 QPFKF
+16 
-21 DQLQDSLVCM
+21 M
-31 KPVHARVL
+31 G
-39 LFSFVTFCSS
+39 FVTLCCSS
-49 SILFSG
+49 TVFSG
-55 GAFAAFFPLENVKPG
+55 GALAAFFPLENVKPG

-96 EGLDSPRILIRA
+96 EGVDSPRILIRA

-161 APTPVTGTLEYYGLQ
+161 APTPVTGTLKYYGL
-176 NFGFEPNFS
+176 EPNL
-185 FSSLPGRPV
+185 SLNPLGHSV

-207 RAGAKLL
+207 RAGTKLL
-214 EDFRAKGVNMTALPV
+214 EDFRAKGVRMTALPV
-229 QAGPVQST
+229 QTST
-237 ASAAAKALDRPY
+237 QARGLKAPLERPY

-258 VQLVSGDFMV
+258 VQLISGDFLV
-268 GAVGTVTLVEG
+268 GAVGTITLVEG

-316 LAEGINKPFGAITTD
+316 LAEGINRPFGAITAD
-331 RPYAVGGTVG
+331 RPYAVGGTLG

-385 AYTSALSALDAT
+385 AYASALSALDAT

-409 LAMTFKDGAGADK
+409 LAMTFKDQAGVDK

-429 IADENDIS
+429 IADQNDIS
-437 TLAAQ
+437 SLTAQ

-475 TRLVKAEPESKKVKP
+475 TRLVKAEPEVKKVTA

-501 PWRSAVMVRRLSVK
+501 PWRAAVVLRRISVK
-515 IPNDAGEGEYILKI
+515 IPNDASEGEYILKV

-541 SSNDPWDG
+541 SSDDPWDG

-568 VLVET
+568 VLIET
-573 NDDEPSVLEVEAVG
+573 NEDEPSIIEVESIG

-594 SVKFTVIGNK
+594 SVKFTVIGTK

>member
-1 VDTIVDANVSASFSS
+1 
-16 QPFKF
+16 
-21 DQLQDSLVCM
+21 M
-31 KPVHARVL
+31 
-39 LFSFVTFCSS
+39 
-49 SILFSG
+49 FSG

-96 EGLDSPRILIRA
+96 EGVDSPRILIRA

-146 HNLGLVTPIEIMTKA
+146 HNLGLVTPIGIMTKA
-161 APTPVTGTLEYYGLQ
+161 APTPVTGTLEYYGL
-176 NFGFEPNFS
+176 EPSLS
-185 FSSLPGRPV
+185 FLSLPMHSV

-207 RAGAKLL
+207 RAGTKLL

-229 QAGPVQST
+229 QA
-237 ASAAAKALDRPY
+237 SAQARGLNAPLDRPY

-258 VQLVSGDFMV
+258 VQLISGDFMV

-316 LAEGINKPFGAITTD
+316 LAESINKPFGAITTD
-331 RPYAVGGTVG
+331 RSYAVGGTLG

-385 AYTSALSALDAT
+385 AYASALSALDAT

-409 LAMTFKDGAGADK
+409 LAMTFKDQAGADK

-429 IADENDIS
+429 IADQNDIS
-437 TLAAQ
+437 SLTAQ
-442 RAAGAVAL
+442 RAAGVLAL
-450 VAENPFKAPGLQR
+450 VAENPFRAPGLQR

-475 TRLVKAEPESKKVKP
+475 MRLVKAEPELKKVKP
-490 GQTVGINLRLQ
+490 GQTVGLNLRLQ
-501 PWRSAVMVRRLSVK
+501 PWRAPSLVRRISVK
-515 IPNDAGEGEYILKI
+515 IPNDAGEGEYILKV

-554 DLLERLRNRISGDN
+554 ELLERLRNRISGEN
-568 VLVET
+568 VLIET
-573 NDDEPSVLEVEAVG
+573 NEDEPSIIEVESVG

>member
-1 VDTIVDANVSASFSS
+1 
-16 QPFKF
+16 
-21 DQLQDSLVCM
+21 M
-31 KPVHARVL
+31 KPVCVRVL
-39 LFSFVTFCSS
+39 LLSLITLCCSS
-49 SILFSG
+49 PV
-55 GAFAAFFPLENVKPG
+55 FAAFYPLENVKPG

-75 VTAGAGNVL
+75 VTAGVGNVL

-108 SGPFIESTG
+108 SGSFIESTG

-122 MSGSPVYFKN
+122 MSGSPVYFKG

-146 HNLGLVTPIEIMTKA
+146 HNLGLVTPIQIMTKA
-161 APTPVTGTLEYYGLQ
+161 APTPVMGTLEYYGL
-176 NFGFEPNFS
+176 EPSLS
-185 FSSLPGRPV
+185 FLNPLGRSV
-194 PLAAPLTLQGLSG
+194 PLAAPLTLQGISG
-207 RAGAKLL
+207 RARTKLL
-214 EDFRAKGVNMTALPV
+214 EDFRSKGVNMTALPV
-229 QAGPVQST
+229 QS
-237 ASAAAKALDRPY
+237 SAQARGSNVPLDRPY

-258 VQLVSGDFMV
+258 VQLISGDFMI

-316 LAEGINKPFGAITTD
+316 LAESINKPFGAITTD

-354 GQTSSSIITAPV
+354 GQTSNAG
-366 PNRTFKLGLAPVEA
+366 RTFKLGLAPVEA

-385 AYTSALSALDAT
+385 AYASALSALDAT

-409 LAMTFKDGAGADK
+409 LAMTFKDQSGADK

-437 TLAAQ
+437 TLSAQ

-475 TRLVKAEPESKKVKP
+475 MRLVKAEPEVKKVKP
-490 GQTVGINLRLQ
+490 GQTVGLNLRLQ
-501 PWRSAVMVRRLSVK
+501 PWRAPSLVRRISVK
-515 IPNDAGEGEYILKI
+515 IPSDASEGEYILKV

-568 VLVET
+568 VLIET
-573 NDDEPSVLEVEAVG
+573 NEDEPSIIEVESVG

>member
-1 VDTIVDANVSASFSS
+1 MRL
-16 QPFKF
+16 
-21 DQLQDSLVCM
+21 LQV
-31 KPVHARVL
+31 RVL
-39 LFSFVTFCSS
+39 LVSLVAVCSS
-49 SILFSG
+49 PV
-55 GAFAAFFPLENVKPG
+55 FAAFFPLENVKPG
-70 LEGVA
+70 LEGYA

-84 FKFPVKVESVVQ
+84 SKFPVKVEGVVQ
-96 EGLDSPRILIRA
+96 EGVDSPRILIRA
-108 SGPFIESTG
+108 SGAFIESTG

-161 APTPVTGTLEYYGLQ
+161 APTPVTGTLEYYGL
-176 NFGFEPNFS
+176 EPSFS
-185 FSSLPGRPV
+185 FLPGRPV

-207 RAGAKLL
+207 RAGMKLL
-214 EDFRAKGVNMTALPV
+214 ENFRAKGVNMTALPV
-229 QAGPVQST
+229 QT
-237 ASAAAKALDRPY
+237 SAQARGSSAPLDRPY

-258 VQLVSGDFMV
+258 VQLISGDFMV

-293 RARYAAAPAYVN
+293 RARYAAAPAFVN

-316 LAEGINKPFGAITTD
+316 LAESINKPFGAITTD
-331 RPYAVGGTVG
+331 RPYAVG

-354 GQTSSSIITAPV
+354 GQTSSSIITSPV

-385 AYTSALSALDAT
+385 AYASALSALDAT

-409 LAMTFKDGAGADK
+409 LAMTFGDKAGNDKAGNDK

-437 TLAAQ
+437 TLTAQ

-463 LKLTLELAPYNL
+463 LKLTLELTPYNL
-475 TRLVKAEPESKKVKP
+475 MRLVKAEPEVKKVKP
-490 GQTVGINLRLQ
+490 GQTVGVNVRLQ
-501 PWRSAVMVRRLSVK
+501 PWRAPVVVRRISVK
-515 IPNDAGEGEYILKI
+515 IPNDASEGEYILKV
-529 RGGLTPRPDSAS
+529 RGGLTPRPDSPT

-568 VLVET
+568 VLIET

>member
-1 VDTIVDANVSASFSS
+1 MF
-16 QPFKF
+16 
-21 DQLQDSLVCM
+21 M
-31 KPVHARVL
+31 KPLQMLRSSLIVL
-39 LFSFVTFCSS
+39 CDASPFL
-49 SILFSG
+49 LA
-55 GAFAAFFPLENVKPG
+55 GAFGAFFPLESVKPG
-70 LEGVA
+70 LEGFA
-75 VTAGAGNVL
+75 ITAGAGNVL
-84 FKFPVKVESVVQ
+84 SRFPVKVEGVVQ
-96 EGLDSPRILIRA
+96 EGVDSPRILIRA

-161 APTPVTGTLEYYGLQ
+161 APTPITGLMSKSLGSQVSTSATPLLEYYGL
-176 NFGFEPNFS
+176 GS
-185 FSSLPGRPV
+185 KLSLSGLPGRPL

-207 RAGAKLL
+207 RAGTKLL

-229 QAGPVQST
+229 QSGPVSAQARS
-237 ASAAAKALDRPY
+237 ASAPLERPY

-316 LAEGINKPFGAITTD
+316 LAESINKPFGAITTD

-341 ADPQLLPLEITVR
+341 ADPQLLPLEVTVR

-385 AYTSALSALDAT
+385 AYASALSALDAT

-409 LAMTFKDGAGADK
+409 LAMTFADK
-422 TITFKDR
+422 TVTFKDR
-429 IADENDIS
+429 IADENDIA
-437 TLAAQ
+437 TLSAQ

-475 TRLVKAEPESKKVKP
+475 MRLVKAESEVKKVKA
-490 GQTVGINLRLQ
+490 GQTVGVNLRLQ
-501 PWRSAVMVRRLSVK
+501 PWRAPVVVRRISVK
-515 IPNDAGEGEYILKI
+515 IPNDASEGEYTLKV
-529 RGGLTPRPDSAS
+529 RGGLTPRPDSVA

-573 NDDEPSVLEVEAVG
+573 NEDEPSILEVEAVG

-594 SVKFTVIGNK
+594 SVKFTVIGTK

>member
-1 VDTIVDANVSASFSS
+1 VTHEVWRGCSHARNLAGFRKHCSS
-16 QPFKF
+16 RPFKF
-21 DQLQDSLVCM
+21 GQLQDSLVRM
-31 KPVHARVL
+31 RSFVARVL
-39 LFSFVTFCSS
+39 LVSLVTLCSS
-49 SILFSG
+49 PIFSG
-55 GAFAAFFPLENVKPG
+55 SVFAAFFPLENVKPG

-161 APTPVTGTLEYYGLQ
+161 APTPVTGMLEYYGL
-176 NFGFEPNFS
+176 EPNFS
-185 FSSLPGRPV
+185 LLPGRPV

-214 EDFRAKGVNMTALPV
+214 EDFRAKGVSMTALPV
-229 QAGPVQST
+229 QSS
-237 ASAAAKALDRPY
+237 ASGASKALDRPY

-258 VQLVSGDFMV
+258 VQLISGDFMV
-268 GAVGTVTLVEG
+268 GAVGTVTLVES

-316 LAEGINKPFGAITTD
+316 LAESINKPFGAITAD
-331 RPYAVGGTVG
+331 RPYAIGGMVG

-385 AYTSALSALDAT
+385 AYASAISALDAT

-409 LAMTFKDGAGADK
+409 LAMTFADK

-437 TLAAQ
+437 TLTAQ

-475 TRLVKAEPESKKVKP
+475 MRLVKAEPEVKKVKP
-490 GQTVGINLRLQ
+490 GQTVGLNLRLQ
-501 PWRSAVMVRRLSVK
+501 PWRAPVVVRRISVK
-515 IPNDAGEGEYILKI
+515 IPTDAPEGEYILKV

-568 VLVET
+568 VLIET
-573 NDDEPSVLEVEAVG
+573 NEDEPSIIEVESVG

-594 SVKFTVIGNK
+594 SVKFTVIGTK

>member
-1 VDTIVDANVSASFSS
+1 MPTYIPD
-16 QPFKF
+16 
-21 DQLQDSLVCM
+21 LCRLHDSLVRM
-31 KPVHARVL
+31 RSLRVL
-39 LFSFVTFCSS
+39 LVGLVTFCCSS
-49 SILFSG
+49 PV
-55 GAFAAFFPLENVKPG
+55 FAAFYPLENVKPG
-70 LEGVA
+70 LEGFA

-84 FKFPVKVESVVQ
+84 SKFPVKVESVVQ

-108 SGPFIESTG
+108 SGLFIESIG

-161 APTPVTGTLEYYGLQ
+161 APTPVTGTLEYYGL
-176 NFGFEPNFS
+176 EPNFS
-185 FSSLPGRPV
+185 FLNPLGRAV

-207 RAGAKLL
+207 RAGKKLL

-229 QAGPVQST
+229 QSST
-237 ASAAAKALDRPY
+237 QARGSNMPLDRPY

-258 VQLVSGDFMV
+258 VQLISGDFMV

-316 LAEGINKPFGAITTD
+316 LAESINKPFGAITTD

-341 ADPQLLPLEITVR
+341 ADPQLLPLEVTVR

-385 AYTSALSALDAT
+385 AYASALSALDAT

-409 LAMTFKDGAGADK
+409 LAMTFADK

-437 TLAAQ
+437 TLTAQ

-475 TRLVKAEPESKKVKP
+475 MRLVKAEPEVKKVKP
-490 GQTVGINLRLQ
+490 GQTVGLNLRLQ
-501 PWRSAVMVRRLSVK
+501 PWRAPSLVRRVSVK
-515 IPNDAGEGEYILKI
+515 IPSDASEGEYILKV

-568 VLVET
+568 VLIET
-573 NDDEPSVLEVEAVG
+573 NEDEPSIIEVESVG

-594 SVKFTVIGNK
+594 SVKFTVIGTK